1 NLQSF
6 VDPKNILFRQEESSN
21 YSMITCVA
29 NSTDLTSKIAISQEN
44 ESFVEPKNP
53 FGQEESSMVSCD
65 TNSTD
70 LTSKVAISQENESFV
85 KPKNPFG
92 QEESSMVCCDTNST
106 DLTSKV
112 AISQDVNTEFQ
123 QALSLVNP
131 KDPSLELPKNR
142 LELRNIIISGPYQ
155 PQMSFPRTLIGLQ
168 YRGFLKHYYDTY
180 KWIEYSPVKNAA
192 FCFPCRIF
200 KGNSLNSSQ
209 IDLAFSTRGY
219 TNWKNATK
227 AFNNHQKSKVHNYS
241 SESMFK
247 FVEGNSIDI
256 AIDEGKKLQLSQQ
269 EQERLKNRDFFKRL
283 IDIIIL
289 LAKSG
294 KPFRGHDESVG
305 SFNKGI
311 KLSVILQNKKISII
325 ADETSD
331 VGHHEQMSLVVRYFD
346 SKLNQTVEHF
356 LCLQRLT
363 SVDAQS
369 IFDSINNV
377 LINKLGLS
385 WSSVIAVCFDGA
397 ATMSGCNNGVQA
409 KCKEKNNALIKNRVV
424 FDFFGT
430 IHLIYAF
437 IEGSCIRHA
446 ILEKVARQINIKLV
460 TLKSISTT
468 RWACRSEAITAI
480 KSNYSVLIIAIQE
493 IYDSTKLPDVRAK
506 AHGLIIQMQS
516 FNFIFALN
524 MLESILLIILKVSS
538 SLQSKDLDLLA
549 AVDLIKSLKHTITHY
564 RSVDDEYNKIYEE
577 TLEMCNENNIEIP
590 QSLQSRKP

>member
-1 NLQSF
+1 
-6 VDPKNILFRQEESSN
+6 
-21 YSMITCVA
+21 MCV
-29 NSTDLTSKIAISQEN
+29 
-44 ESFVEPKNP
+44 
-53 FGQEESSMVSCD
+53 
-65 TNSTD
+65 
-70 LTSKVAISQENESFV
+70 
-85 KPKNPFG
+85 
-92 QEESSMVCCDTNST
+92 
-106 DLTSKV
+106 
-112 AISQDVNTEFQ
+112 DVNTEFQ
-123 QALSLVNP
+123 QALSFVNP

-155 PQMSFPRTLIGLQ
+155 PQIFLGKDPRTLIGLQ

-247 FVEGNSIDI
+247 FVKGNSIDI

-283 IDIIIL
+283 IDITIL

-305 SFNKGI
+305 SFNKGMYKELTKLLLKYDPI
-311 KLSVILQNKKISII
+311 FKNHIECGPRNPFYSSNRIQNDIILAIYNYFHRKLSVILQNKKISII

-346 SKLNQTVEHF
+346 SKLNQPVEHF
-356 LCLQRLT
+356 LCWQRLT

-369 IFDSINNV
+369 IFGSINNV

-385 WSSVIAVCFDGA
+385 WSFVIAVCFDGA

-409 KCKEKNNALIKNRVV
+409 KCKEKNNALMYVHCYAHCLNLVLVDSIGRKNRVV

-430 IHLIYAF
+430 IQLIYAF

-493 IYDSTKLPDVRAK
+493 I
-506 AHGLIIQMQS
+506 
-516 FNFIFALN
+516 
-524 MLESILLIILKVSS
+524 
-538 SLQSKDLDLLA
+538 
-549 AVDLIKSLKHTITHY
+549 
-564 RSVDDEYNKIYEE
+564 
-577 TLEMCNENNIEIP
+577 
-590 QSLQSRKP
+590 